1 MRTATDPQLQ
11 LGEIDIANIKTD
23 PRSRDDIPQLLRGLQ
38 YLYSDN
44 VLREEIFQI
53 MEKLPPKKVSTELG
67 RPGMMWWKIL
77 VMGTIRL
84 NLNCDYDRL
93 QELVNQHKTIRQM
106 LGHGLTD
113 DDKTYSLQTL
123 KDNIQLFTPEIL
135 DEINQVVVR
144 AGHHLK
150 KKTP

>member
-1 MRTATDPQLQ
+1 MRTTTQPQLQ
-11 LGEIDIANIKTD
+11 LGEIDIANINID

-38 YLYSDN
+38 YIYLDGA
-44 VLREEIFQI
+44 LRDEIFQI
-53 MEKLPPKKVSTELG
+53 LEKLGPKKIITELG

-77 VMGTIRL
+77 VMGTLRL

-93 QELVNQHKTIRQM
+93 QELVNHHNTIRQM
-106 LGHGLTD
+106 LGHGFTD
-113 DDKTYSLQTL
+113 DDKIYSLQTL

-144 AGHHLK
+144 AGHKLK